1 MSEKINARGFDIRAG
16 CQNVV
21 FFPVDGGRI
30 KPGLFG
36 AASMAKFRLSGWLV
50 WFLKS
55 CFLVNFVIYCFV
67 NKVRGR

>member
-36 AASMAKFRLSGWLV
+36 AASMAKFRLSAHPIQP
-50 WFLKS
+50 F
-55 CFLVNFVIYCFV
+55 
-67 NKVRGR
+67 